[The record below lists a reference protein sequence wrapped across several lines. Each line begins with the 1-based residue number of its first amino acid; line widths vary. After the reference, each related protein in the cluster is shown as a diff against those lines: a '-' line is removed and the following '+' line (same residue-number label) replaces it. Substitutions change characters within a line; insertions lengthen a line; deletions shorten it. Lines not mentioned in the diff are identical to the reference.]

1 MKYSAIVI
9 GLGQIG
15 MGYDFDASPE
25 EFITTHAQA
34 LDFHNGFNLYGGV
47 DVDVQSRQ
55 RFTEKFGKPAFLN
68 HIDAIKELQPE
79 LVVISV
85 PTDYHLSILE
95 NILCVYTPKLVLI
108 EKPLSYHSSEANQ
121 IFEIASTNN
130 PPIAV
135 NYFREFEPVYRDVL
149 SKIEDGFIGFPLKVV
164 VHYTKGIVNNG
175 SHFIRYISNFMEDF
189 IDLKIIEKG
198 RSWNEEDPEPDIQ
211 IKFDQGLAYFIAHEE
226 ENFSYYEMELIG
238 PKGKLRFSNLGSVIE
253 HWDIIDDPDFEDYR
267 ILSEKPSIYKPDFNK
282 YQKYVYNNIYNYLQG
297 EDSLYCDINSMDQTL
312 KIYESLEKELANA

>member
-1 MKYSAIVI
+1 MIYSALVI

-15 MGYDFDASPE
+15 MGYDFKASPE
-25 EFITTHAQA
+25 KFIATHTQA
-34 LDFHNGFNLYGGV
+34 LDFHTGFNLVGGV
-47 DVDVQSRQ
+47 DPIKENRDN
-55 RFTEKFGKPAFLN
+55 FTKKFGKPAFLN
-68 HIDAIKELQPE
+68 HIDALKELQPK

-85 PTDYHLSILE
+85 PTKYHLSILE
-95 NILCVYTPKLVLI
+95 DVLYEDSAKFLLI
-108 EKPLSYHSSEANQ
+108 EKPLSYHSSEAKK
-121 IFEIASTNN
+121 IFEIASQSSSFL
-130 PPIAV
+130 AV
-135 NYFREFEPVYRDVL
+135 NYFREYEPIYRDVL
-149 SKIEDGFIGFPLKVV
+149 SKIKGGIIGFPLKVM
-164 VHYTKGIVNNG
+164 VHYTKGIINNG

-198 RSWNEEDPEPDIQ
+198 RSWTEEDPEPDIQ

-238 PKGKLRFSNLGSVIE
+238 PKGKLRFSKLGSVIE

-282 YQKYVYNNIYNYLQG
+282 YQEYVYNNIYNYLQG